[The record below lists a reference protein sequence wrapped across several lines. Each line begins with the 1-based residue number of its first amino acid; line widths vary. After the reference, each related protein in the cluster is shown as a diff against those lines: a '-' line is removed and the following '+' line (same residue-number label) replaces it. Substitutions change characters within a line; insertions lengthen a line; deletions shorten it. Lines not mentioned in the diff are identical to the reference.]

1 MGHIKQVEYNKRWR
15 HNRKEHYNQTRR
27 KNFVWKQVSSQFRK
41 IGIYDLFPESRGVKI
56 Y

>member
-15 HNRKEHYNQTRR
+15 HNRKEHYSEVRR
-27 KNFVWKQVSSQFRK
+27 KNFVWKQVSSHFRK